1 MDEVYPGNE
10 LLKNLF
16 KDCKNDL
23 VKSAS
28 VKLLDANRM
37 KSNLSDP
44 HKRTTS
50 IPNIHRLVF
59 SGAFGCKF
67 LPKERLLDVDLK
79 RSSPIFKLFTL
90 DRLNQVFGPC
100 FVKCHPSK
108 DTSFI
113 SPVSIFIGAQQDDN
127 PWLQQENLVM
137 PLRQLDNNRVVE
149 CFIPCGGIDPD
160 TDEIPTW
167 SEEISLK
174 DIVPDL
180 DKKCIYPLRLA
191 GVGKITGYRDFNFAI
206 VQPNQVKKD
215 DYVISRG
222 QWMQVV
228 TSGKMHST
236 LVEIT

>member
-1 MDEVYPGNE
+1 M
-10 LLKNLF
+10 F
-16 KDCKNDL
+16 C
-23 VKSAS
+23 
-28 VKLLDANRM
+28 
-37 KSNLSDP
+37 
-44 HKRTTS
+44 
-50 IPNIHRLVF
+50 
-59 SGAFGCKF
+59 
-67 LPKERLLDVDLK
+67 
-79 RSSPIFKLFTL
+79 
-90 DRLNQVFGPC
+90 QV
-100 FVKCHPSK
+100 PSTK

-127 PWLQQENLVM
+127 PWLQQGNLVM

-180 DKKCIYPLRLA
+180 DKKCIHPLRLA

-228 TSGKMHST
+228 TSGEDAFNPGRDNVTFKT
-236 LVEIT
+236 NLTKNINKQKFEIVRWPHLCGKILQLDVNNLKEYEPVSVSLSKINLDNIGSLNISFINMCFNSLGFLTHDTHVSM